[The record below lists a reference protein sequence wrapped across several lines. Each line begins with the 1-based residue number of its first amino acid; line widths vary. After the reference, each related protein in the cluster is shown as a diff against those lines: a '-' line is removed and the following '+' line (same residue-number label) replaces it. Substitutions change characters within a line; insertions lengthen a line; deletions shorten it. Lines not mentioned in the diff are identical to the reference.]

1 MLDHIKRDIRQ
12 SVNNSTPFSDY
23 FMQYVCTI
31 QDMDIDNEIL
41 PLIKKESTEVVKFQ
55 KRLERSKKRSR
66 RKITIDF

>member
-1 MLDHIKRDIRQ
+1 MLDHIRRDIRQ
-12 SVNNSTPFSDY
+12 SVNDSTSFSDY
-23 FMQYVCTI
+23 FMKYVCYI